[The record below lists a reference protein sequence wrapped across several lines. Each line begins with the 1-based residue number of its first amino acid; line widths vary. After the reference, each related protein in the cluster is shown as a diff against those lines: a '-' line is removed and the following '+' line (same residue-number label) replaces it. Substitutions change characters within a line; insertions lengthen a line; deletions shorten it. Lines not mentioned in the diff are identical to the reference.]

1 VSTASPIARAVLGA
15 ALAILLGLGASLLLA
30 RFGGHRLMRW
40 PAAVAISVAIAAA
53 VVIGVL
59 AG

>member
-1 VSTASPIARAVLGA
+1 MSTASPLARAVLGA
-15 ALAILLGLGASLLLA
+15 ALAILVGLGGSLVLA

-40 PAAVAISVAIAAA
+40 PAAVAITLAIAVA
-53 VVIGVL
+53 VVLGVL